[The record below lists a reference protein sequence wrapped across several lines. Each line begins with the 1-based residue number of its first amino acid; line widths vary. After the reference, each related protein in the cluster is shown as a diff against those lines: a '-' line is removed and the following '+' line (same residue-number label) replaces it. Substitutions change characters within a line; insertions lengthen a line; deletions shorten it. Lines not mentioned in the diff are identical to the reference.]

1 MTRDQEIMLRKW
13 WMEQLRGI
21 TKRLMEAE
29 ERRVETE
36 RVKAQKALGEYQ
48 TENDIQEAYA
58 WGMITD
64 AKRDKLLDLLEK
76 KDGAQPESE
85 MYRLKLDFLQ
95 EDYQHQ
101 KELMEQLTME
111 ESEAWA

>member
-29 ERRVETE
+29 ERRVETD
-36 RVKAQKALGEYQ
+36 RVKAQKQLGDYQ

-58 WGMITD
+58 YGQITD
-64 AKRDKLLDLLEK
+64 AKREKLLDLLEK
-76 KDGAQPESE
+76 KDGAAAESE

-101 KELMEQLTME
+101 KELLENLTME
-111 ESEAWA
+111 ESEAWT

>member
-21 TKRLMEAE
+21 TKRLMNAEA
-29 ERRVETE
+29 RRIDAE
-36 RVKAQKALGEYQ
+36 RVKAQKQLGEYQ
-48 TENDIQEAYA
+48 TETDIQEAYA

-76 KDGAQPESE
+76 KDGAQTESE

-101 KELMEQLTME
+101 KELLENLTME
-111 ESEAWA
+111 ESEAWT